1 MKAIVYTEYGSPD
14 VLRLKEVEKPFP
26 KDNEI
31 LIRNYATSVSSG
43 DWHLRKADPFII
55 RLFFGLSKPKK
66 KILGFVFAGEI
77 EAIGKNVKKFQVGD
91 QVFGT
96 SGKNFGT
103 YAEFLSLPEVG
114 VVALK
119 PKNMT
124 YQEAVSIPF
133 GGNTALYFLRKGNI
147 QRGQNVL
154 IYGASG
160 AVGTAAMQLAKH
172 FGATVTAVCSTSNI
186 ELVKSLGADKVI
198 DYTKEDISKRDEVY
212 DLIFDTVGKSSYTW
226 SLKSL
231 KKQGYLLLA
240 AAGPSQMIKGIWSS
254 LTSSKNV
261 VSGVMSEKPE
271 DLIFYKELIEAG
283 KIKPVIDR
291 IYPLEEIPEAHRYV
305 ELGHKK
311 GNVVITINR
320 ESNNEINK

>member
-31 LIRNYATSVSSG
+31 LIRNYATSVS
-43 DWHLRKADPFII
+43 
-55 RLFFGLSKPKK
+55 
-66 KILGFVFAGEI
+66 AGEI